1 MSRTFATRR
10 KSILEDSLDLSNIFN
25 MYPFLRESEQVIHLY
40 CICETNF
47 NCSMLSLQ
55 LIKELLVYT
64 TGLQENM
71 QMKWKKLAPQIVSQS
86 RLENSRATKHALDLM
101 EDYKG

>member
-10 KSILEDSLDLSNIFN
+10 KSILEDSLNIFN
-25 MYPFLRESEQVIHLY
+25 MYPFLQESEQVIHLY
-40 CICETNF
+40 CICETNY

-55 LIKELLVYT
+55 LIKELERIIST
-64 TGLQENM
+64 TGLQESM

-86 RLENSRATKHALDLM
+86 RLENSCATKHALDLM

>member
-25 MYPFLRESEQVIHLY
+25 MYPFLQESEQVIHLY

-55 LIKELLVYT
+55 PIKELERIIGIYH
-64 TGLQENM
+64 
-71 QMKWKKLAPQIVSQS
+71 
-86 RLENSRATKHALDLM
+86 RAARKYADEVEETCSTDSFPIM
-101 EDYKG
+101 FGE

>member
-25 MYPFLRESEQVIHLY
+25 MYPFLQESEQVIHLY

-55 LIKELLVYT
+55 LIKELERIIGT

-71 QMKWKKLAPQIVSQS
+71 QMKVEETCSTDSFPITFG
-86 RLENSRATKHALDLM
+86 E
-101 EDYKG
+101 